1 LLQSGAAV
9 NHTDM
14 EGEGTMKSLLF
25 APFLVVTSLS
35 PTLAVAQSAAH
46 TARVEVVGADAQRAF
61 DQLKT
66 LAGSW
71 VGRLT
76 TVPQEPTA
84 NGKFAQLS
92 LRVTSLGNAFVHE
105 MSVSGTPD
113 HPVTMFYRDGDRLL
127 LTHYCD
133 AGNRPRMVGKVS
145 PDGKTLEFDFLDL
158 SGGNERGHMHHAAFT
173 LIDENHHI
181 EEWTYM
187 MPGDK
192 PMRAHFDLQRTNGE
206 NGASGH

>member
-1 LLQSGAAV
+1 
-9 NHTDM
+9 
-14 EGEGTMKSLLF
+14 MKPLIL
-25 APFLVVTSLS
+25 APFLAVMSLS
-35 PTLAVAQSAAH
+35 PSLAVAQSAGHKPPA
-46 TARVEVVGADAQRAF
+46 EVVASDAQKAF

-71 VGRLT
+71 VGQLT
-76 TVPQEPTA
+76 TVPQAPAA
-84 NGKFAQLS
+84 NGKFAQIS

-113 HPVTMFYRDGDRLL
+113 HPVTMFYRDEDRLL

-133 AGNRPRMVGKVS
+133 AGNRPRMVGKMS

-173 LIDENHHI
+173 LIDENHHV

-187 MPGDK
+187 MAGDK

-206 NGASGH
+206 SGTSSH